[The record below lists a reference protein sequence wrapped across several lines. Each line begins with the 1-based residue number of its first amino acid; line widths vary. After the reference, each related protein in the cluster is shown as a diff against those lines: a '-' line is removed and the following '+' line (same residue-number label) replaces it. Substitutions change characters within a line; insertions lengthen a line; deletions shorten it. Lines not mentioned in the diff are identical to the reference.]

1 MLAVFLRNMQG
12 RRNVWQFIL
21 NHKDDPYTLHTSLPR
36 QNNALNK
43 EEILTVSRCL
53 PIG

>member
-21 NHKDDPYTLHTSLPR
+21 IHKDDPCTLLRFLAAAKQRT
-36 QNNALNK
+36 
-43 EEILTVSRCL
+43 
-53 PIG
+53 

>member
-21 NHKDDPYTLHTSLPR
+21 NHKDDPCTLHFLAAAKQR
-36 QNNALNK
+36 A
-43 EEILTVSRCL
+43 
-53 PIG
+53 